1 MGIKDCAES
10 PRCILVEAKEQ
21 ETAWVLRWMT
31 LLDEVPTKL
40 HQVLQLS
47 ECWLLLSLLRA
58 VVCKMGSFL
67 LMRPLGTLIQVPRE
81 NFKVRGSCPEKK
93 KHRKKRYPCAPRIV
107 VPIASILRN
116 FLLSSGYKM
125 SQVYPL
131 CHIRAYIVRRR
142 IVWVDEKKN
151 EVMRYQHLSWG
162 I

>member
-21 ETAWVLRWMT
+21 ETAWVLRWKT

-93 KHRKKRYPCAPRIV
+93 KPQKKEVSLCPKDCGTNSIDSEKFLAQLRIQD
-107 VPIASILRN
+107 VPSV
-116 FLLSSGYKM
+116 STVPY
-125 SQVYPL
+125 
-131 CHIRAYIVRRR
+131 
-142 IVWVDEKKN
+142 
-151 EVMRYQHLSWG
+151 
-162 I
+162 